1 MSFASFSKEKKNR
14 KGEVY
19 GPHLAS
25 PSE

>member
-1 MSFASFSKEKKNR
+1 MSSASFSKEKNR